1 MNNVIFG
8 KTMANLRKP
17 RGIKLATT
25 ERRKN
30 YQYQNQ
36 IIKLKN
42 QIEYLL
48 ATEMKKLQILLNEPV
63 YLGLSILEL
72 SKILINEIW
81 YYYVLLSLYR

>member
-30 YQYQNQ
+30 YLVLEPNY
-36 IIKLKN
+36 
-42 QIEYLL
+42 E
-48 ATEMKKLQILLNEPV
+48 AKKLDRISISNRNEKN
-63 YLGLSILEL
+63 SDTFE
-72 SKILINEIW
+72 
-81 YYYVLLSLYR
+81 

>member
-30 YQYQNQ
+30 Y
-36 IIKLKN
+36 LV
-42 QIEYLL
+42 L
-48 ATEMKKLQILLNEPV
+48 EPN
-63 YLGLSILEL
+63 Y
-72 SKILINEIW
+72 
-81 YYYVLLSLYR
+81 